1 MKIKI
6 DPNKCRKCMA
16 CEKICAKVHK
26 SPLPRIFVRKKEEQV
41 KITVCNQCG
50 ICAKACP
57 VGAIVKE
64 EKVYIINQALCL
76 GCKICYYLCPL
87 GAIEMVPSEN
97 RYNPL
102 VAQKCDLCAKRGFK
116 PFCVKVCREKAL
128 TLELEKNTKNTL

>member
-6 DPNKCRKCMA
+6 DSTKCRECMA
-16 CEKICAKVHK
+16 CEKICSKVNK
-26 SPLPRIFVRKKEEQV
+26 NPLPRIFVSKKGEQI

-57 VGAIVKE
+57 VGAITKIDSIYV
-64 EKVYIINQALCL
+64 INKLLCL

-102 VAQKCDLCAKRGFK
+102 VAQKCDLCAVKEFK
-116 PFCVKVCREKAL
+116 PSCIKVCREKAL
-128 TLELEKNTKNTL
+128 TLEVKD